1 MSTRTSTTSFFD
13 WKDTH
18 HHALLSA
25 ARRPRVTKKNPPKA
39 SRRRPNDDARRNTKE
54 LFELISARTN
64 AIVEILWIKISFVLF
79 FVVACEFNC
88 RFLPLFCR
96 ECSLYA
102 PIARSTRPALRPSM
116 MTPMSLI
123 TTRLEALRLASF
135 VLLGPIRNTSVKTWR
150 SAWSTLSLRLS

>member
-1 MSTRTSTTSFFD
+1 MWTRTSTISFFD

-18 HHALLSA
+18 HHALLSAA

-39 SRRRPNDDARRNTKE
+39 SRRRCPLMICAQKHERVRVNKCA
-54 LFELISARTN
+54 
-64 AIVEILWIKISFVLF
+64 ILWIKISCVLF
-79 FVVACEFNC
+79 FLLLLCVNLIVV
-88 RFLPLFCR
+88 FCLSFFCS

-102 PIARSTRPALRPSM
+102 PPIARSTRPAFRPSM